1 MPRRVLP
8 LTDKEVSK
16 AKPDPN
22 KEITKFDGGGLYI
35 LITPSGG
42 KLWRLKYRFAG
53 KEKLISLGSYPE
65 ISIADAREARAESK
79 KLIANGID
87 PCELR
92 KTNQALNKEIIA
104 NSFESIAREW
114 HLKYSAGGKW
124 SPTHAAD
131 VMHRLEKDIF
141 PPIGSRPISE
151 IKAPELL
158 ETLERV
164 VDRGA
169 NDTAHRLL
177 CHCGM
182 IWRHAVVRGKA
193 SRDITAEMVG
203 ELQPVTGKNHSAFTK
218 PHEVAPLL
226 NCIDGYQG
234 SFIVKCALQLLP
246 LFFCRPGELRAA
258 EWSEFNFDSRMWD
271 IPAERMKM
279 KKPQFV
285 PLSHQ
290 AVNILKSLHP
300 LTGEGRYLFPSHRSS
315 LRCMSDNA
323 LNAALRRMGFS
334 KEEVTAHGFR
344 ATARTMI
351 RQELK
356 FEREYIELQLAH
368 ATTAPDGTA
377 YDRVDFLDERV
388 GMMQAWANY
397 LDGLKAN
404 PPAAPS
410 NIPA

>member
-1 MPRRVLP
+1 MPKRVLP

-22 KEITKFDGGGLYI
+22 KEVTKFDGGGLYL

-65 ISIADAREARAESK
+65 ISIADAREARAEAK
-79 KLIANGID
+79 KLIANGVD
-87 PCELR
+87 PYELR

-114 HLKYSAGGKW
+114 HLKYSSGGKW
-124 SPTHAAD
+124 SPAHAAD

-151 IKAPELL
+151 IKATELL

-203 ELQPVTGKNHSAFTK
+203 ELPPVTGKNHSAFTK

-258 EWSEFNFDSRMWD
+258 EWSEFDFDNRMWD

-279 KKPQFV
+279 KKSHFV
-285 PLSHQ
+285 PLSLQ
-290 AVNILKSLHP
+290 AVEILKSLHP
-300 LTGEGRYLFPSHRSS
+300 LTGAGQYLFPSHRSS

-334 KEEVTAHGFR
+334 KDEVTAHGFR
-344 ATARTMI
+344 ATARTML

-356 FEREYIELQLAH
+356 FHKEYIELQLAH
-368 ATTAPDGTA
+368 ATTAQDGTA
-377 YDRVDFLDERV
+377 YDRVDFLDERIV
-388 GMMQAWANY
+388 MMQTWADY